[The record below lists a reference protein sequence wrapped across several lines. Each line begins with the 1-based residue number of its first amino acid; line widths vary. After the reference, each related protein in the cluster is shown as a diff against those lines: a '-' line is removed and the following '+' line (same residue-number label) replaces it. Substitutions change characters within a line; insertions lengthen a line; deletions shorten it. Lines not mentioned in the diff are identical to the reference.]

1 MSIVLKTETRRALIA
16 SIRRYAE
23 ENLDEDMG
31 DLKAELL
38 LDFCLREIGPTIYNT
53 AISDARSFLTDRLA
67 DLESTCYE
75 PEMTYWPKTSSG

>member
-1 MSIVLKTETRRALIA
+1 MAIKLEQEIRKSLIA

-23 ENLDEDMG
+23 ENLEEEMG

-38 LDFCLREIGPTIYNT
+38 LDYFLQEVGPTIYNV
-53 AISDARSFLTDRLA
+53 AITEARSFLVDRLA

-75 PEMTYWPKTSSG
+75 PEMTYWPKSSQ

>member
-1 MSIVLKTETRRALIA
+1 MAIELEQEIRKSLIA

-23 ENLDEDMG
+23 ENLEEEMG

-38 LDFCLREIGPTIYNT
+38 LDYFLQEVGPTIYNV
-53 AISDARSFLTDRLA
+53 AITEARSFLVDRLA

-75 PEMTYWPKTSSG
+75 PEMTCWPKSSQ